1 MTFSILRLTASSLEV
16 GLSVDTI

>member
-1 MTFSILRLTASSLEV
+1 MTFSILRLTASPLEV